1 MAPFVATASPPLISR
16 IERAATATDFIVA
29 GLLFLIVFG
38 SGLVHLESFPPL
50 WFDEGRTVCVARTWV
65 EIGHYGCLLR
75 GEPAPPSLAAHFPV
89 VASVAVRFKLFGVGI
104 WQARMVGLLYTFG
117 AFFLLHVVARHIFS
131 CHQLFSGRGTPSAPI
146 RFLMS
151 GGWC

>member
-1 MAPFVATASPPLISR
+1 M
-16 IERAATATDFIVA
+16 A